1 MWNRLK
7 YYIEL
12 KTKIDQLQIEI
23 LELLFDINEEI
34 TEKISHKYIETENI
48 RLQQIQDYHISMAF
62 NKSHKSD
69 LLENYRFFLKISDN
83 ANVIIH
89 KIPGRLKIRNYN
101 FELEQSRSLYKK
113 SRKNQLQIL
122 SAITEL
128 EHRDTIDKLTK
139 SQYELNKTIKQ
150 LTYISVFIASF
161 ALLKD
166 EIYDSIN
173 WIISYFECLL

>member
-1 MWNRLK
+1 M
-7 YYIEL
+7 
-12 KTKIDQLQIEI
+12 
-23 LELLFDINEEI
+23 
-34 TEKISHKYIETENI
+34 
-48 RLQQIQDYHISMAF
+48 
-62 NKSHKSD
+62 
-69 LLENYRFFLKISDN
+69 
-83 ANVIIH
+83 
-89 KIPGRLKIRNYN
+89 KIRNYN